1 MKIRQKVILI
11 VTASILATA
20 LPGIAVIYGYAQH
33 SIVATESLE
42 LELTTAEIAKS
53 VEQHFAKS
61 KLKLSSLA
69 HILEKE
75 LVKPIQS
82 SEIKDFNFV
91 MEKNLD
97 GVWRNRKSS
106 YDGKYEA
113 GIFLPENAHESDA
126 QKGQHLRIKHLM
138 DTFGAAANGPFEN
151 IWYLSL
157 DRSEIIFDRSLPDFV
172 FEQKFDN
179 DYSSLYL
186 CFFLFSVQV
195 STQRSLVLSLFLCW
209 PS

>member
-113 GIFLPENAHESDA
+113 GIFLPENAHDSDA
-126 QKGQHLRIKHLM
+126 QKGLPSIPNASYINPLNTSGPGTVHIDPFRVLEKEPSFSDL
-138 DTFGAAANGPFEN
+138 NG
-151 IWYLSL
+151 
-157 DRSEIIFDRSLPDFV
+157 
-172 FEQKFDN
+172 
-179 DYSSLYL
+179 
-186 CFFLFSVQV
+186 
-195 STQRSLVLSLFLCW
+195 
-209 PS
+209 